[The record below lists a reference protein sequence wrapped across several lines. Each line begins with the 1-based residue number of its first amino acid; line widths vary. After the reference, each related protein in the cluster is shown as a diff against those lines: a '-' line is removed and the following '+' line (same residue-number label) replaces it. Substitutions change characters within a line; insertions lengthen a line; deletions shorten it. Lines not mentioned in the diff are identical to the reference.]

1 MHQVH
6 MNANNHYQGAFSS
19 EKNQHEGHKTGHLP
33 LAVKNENELNFSS
46 TLSSWRGVK
55 TQE

>member
-1 MHQVH
+1 